1 MAANLRFA
9 ILGAGFWSPFQLAA
23 WQELEGVQCMAIYN
37 RTPVTAEALAR
48 RFGVP
53 TVHSDA
59 EELLR
64 RGRPAFVDIVTS
76 PETHGRFVRLA
87 AEHGVAVICQK
98 PMALSL
104 AEAEEMVAT
113 CARAGVPFFVHE
125 NWRWQTPVRE
135 LKRVLDTA
143 AIGAP
148 FRARLDFCCSFSV
161 FDNQPFLKELGQFVL
176 TDMGSHILDVA
187 RFLFG
192 EASSL
197 YCRTRRIHQDIKGE
211 DVATVVLAMVS
222 GVTQKSVLRVY
233 LGVICNLSYATRSE
247 RERYPETY
255 VFVEGDKGSLDLAP
269 DFWVRVTTAMGTEAG
284 RYPPPH
290 YPWADPDYGVIHS
303 SMVAGNANLLGAL
316 RAENRAGDRPGGE
329 DEAETTGEDNLRTLR
344 LVFGAYESASSGVV
358 VRPG

>member
-9 ILGAGFWSPFQLAA
+9 LLGAGFWSPFQLAA
-23 WQELEGVQCMAIYN
+23 WQELEGVQCTAIYN
-37 RTPVTAEALAR
+37 RTPAKAEALAR

-53 TVHSDA
+53 TVYSDA

-64 RGRPAFVDIVTS
+64 RERPAFVDIITS

-98 PMALSL
+98 PMAPSL

-125 NWRWQTPVRE
+125 NWRWQTPIRE
-135 LKRVLDTA
+135 LKRVLDTV

-148 FRARLDFCCSFSV
+148 FRARLDFCCSFPV

-222 GVTQKSVLRVY
+222 GATVT
-233 LGVICNLSYATRSE
+233 CNLSYATRSE

-255 VFVEGDKGSLDLAP
+255 VFVEGDKGSLELAP
-269 DFWVRVTTAMGTEAG
+269 DFWVRVTTATGTEAG
-284 RYPPPH
+284 RHPPPH
-290 YPWADPDYGVIHS
+290 YPWADPDYEVVHS
-303 SMVAGNANLLGAL
+303 SIVACNANLLGAL
-316 RAENRAGDRPGGE
+316 RAENRTADSPGGE

-344 LVFGAYESASSGVV
+344 LVFGAYESASSGAV